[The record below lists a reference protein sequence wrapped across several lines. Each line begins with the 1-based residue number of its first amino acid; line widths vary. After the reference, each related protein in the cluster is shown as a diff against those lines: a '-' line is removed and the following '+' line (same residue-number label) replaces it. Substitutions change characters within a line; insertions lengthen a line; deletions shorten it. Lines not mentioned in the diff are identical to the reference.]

1 LRNCPKEEMV
11 GEKSSAY
18 KNVINILYREVVEL
32 MCTSQIWKHQLA
44 FKITLCENCQ
54 SAFKSNI

>member
-1 LRNCPKEEMV
+1 MV